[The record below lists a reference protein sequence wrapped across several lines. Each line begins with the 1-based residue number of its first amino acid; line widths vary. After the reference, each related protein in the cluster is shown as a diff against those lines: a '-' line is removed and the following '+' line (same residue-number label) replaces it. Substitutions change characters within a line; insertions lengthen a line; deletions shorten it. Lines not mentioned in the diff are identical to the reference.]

1 MRIEKG
7 TIWCRDPHPA
17 ARSRTVV
24 RRDECSI
31 GLKSDGE
38 GEPEGGGADNQ
49 GVSFNVTE
57 INTEKTGQI
66 FGRLI
71 PP

>member
-1 MRIEKG
+1 MEAVLGVAGVAPCDVRMLYRIRQ
-7 TIWCRDPHPA
+7 CVA
-17 ARSRTVV
+17 
-24 RRDECSI
+24 
-31 GLKSDGE
+31 
-38 GEPEGGGADNQ
+38 
-49 GVSFNVTE
+49 VSFNVTE